1 MKIRVFL
8 FWTFVLVEEESFV
21 VEAMLTLVSNCGHV
35 HVENSPCSLWRL
47 ESPFSTK
54 VVQGCGLEVPVV
66 PQVTNF
72 YRRCLGVTG
81 RTYI

>member
-8 FWTFVLVEEESFV
+8 FWTFVLAEEGSFV

-35 HVENSPCSLWRL
+35 YVVNSTCSLWRL

-54 VVQGCGLEVPVV
+54 ALQPGCGLEVPVV
-66 PQVTNF
+66 PQVPNF
-72 YRRCLGVTG
+72 
-81 RTYI
+81 